1 MRGYI
6 SMSIWMVSIRIAMC
20 HYDTQQKVLEQD
32 LRFILPKII
41 GSTMAMILAKINSK
55 ILCTIMAAHFL
66 YFK

>member
-20 HYDTQQKVLEQD
+20 HYDTQQKVLGQD

-55 ILCTIMAAHFL
+55 ILCKIMVAHFL